1 MRVALAA
8 GVLGAFAL
16 LPYLLRTSLLARGSP
31 MVLAW
36 FGVTSLFGIAAG
48 FFALLAAMVSPGPLP
63 LVDLPRAVEVCIAA
77 TGRLLSHPL
86 KHWTSVLAAVLLL
99 AAAVRVVASAVLM
112 TRDLKRARP
121 PRGRLPGEED
131 ALRKHFGMVPSSV
144 RLLPHDGP
152 IAFTTG
158 LLGPVTVVSDGLMR
172 ALDRD
177 ERSAVLA
184 HERAHASGRHTAL
197 LWAARVI
204 ARAFGAV
211 PGVRVSVELMVTALE
226 VRADEEATRAVG
238 DPLIVARA
246 LATTARLSLEQPA
259 AVVGLGD
266 GEIGYRIRHLTSGRQ
281 PRIQRGLVV
290 VLVFLTLGMVL
301 AQGVA
306 WSAGR
311 RALTRERLALALHD
325 TCHPPHGPASQS

>member
-86 KHWTSVLAAVLLL
+86 KHWTSILAAVLLL

-158 LLGPVTVVSDGLMR
+158 LLGPS
-172 ALDRD
+172 
-177 ERSAVLA
+177 
-184 HERAHASGRHTAL
+184 
-197 LWAARVI
+197 
-204 ARAFGAV
+204 
-211 PGVRVSVELMVTALE
+211 
-226 VRADEEATRAVG
+226 
-238 DPLIVARA
+238 
-246 LATTARLSLEQPA
+246 
-259 AVVGLGD
+259 
-266 GEIGYRIRHLTSGRQ
+266 
-281 PRIQRGLVV
+281 
-290 VLVFLTLGMVL
+290 
-301 AQGVA
+301 
-306 WSAGR
+306 
-311 RALTRERLALALHD
+311 
-325 TCHPPHGPASQS
+325 HGPALGCTGHRSGFRSRPRCPGVGGAHGDGPGSPGRRGGDEGRGRSAHRRSGAGHSLPH